1 MKKNY
6 IYILIIILFFSSCE
20 KNKNNKVQNKSTSL
34 DSISFYINK
43 CDEKTISN
51 DVKLKYA
58 DRAFYL
64 LKNEKNTRS
73 NRNLLYDLIVKYYS
87 LGVWSKYKSVSNT
100 LLGNSLESN
109 DTINLAKSYRSLG
122 NYYNQNQ
129 ILDSAF
135 FFFSKSEKKYKEL
148 NDFDGYSTILL
159 KKGII
164 QYNNND
170 FSGADLSLSN
180 AYILAKRTDDKL
192 KIYGILNQL
201 GLVSNKLSEYEKGI
215 NYLNQ
220 ALSVVRE
227 NKLYDNQHHESICLS
242 NIGYIKQTTKQ
253 YNEAIHYY
261 NLSLK
266 SSGLKNDSPILY
278 SNIIDNMSFCKLQIK
293 DYDRLPKLFFEALKI
308 RDSIGDLSYSILSN
322 NHLSEYYFAVGD
334 ELQSKRFANVSLKL
348 ARKSKLPSNVIFA
361 LKQASFVDPEKSFE
375 YTKEYIRISDSL
387 QIVERKN
394 KDIFARIQLETDEL
408 KKENIDLEEKNRDI
422 LNYFMGTMLF
432 VGVLFFMRAQRA
444 RRRELIL
451 TQAQQRAS
459 EEIYKL
465 IITQQNKI
473 DEGRVM
479 EKSRIAKELHDGVLG
494 RMFGLR
500 LNLDGLN
507 KRDDEPAIQERLRC
521 LEELKIIE
529 QDLREIS
536 HELSREKYVLINN
549 FVAIVNSLLED
560 QSKVNTAELSYKIGV
575 DIDWDLLS
583 NTTKINLYRILQET
597 LQNINKYAKA
607 KNIKVEFKKDK
618 KGNLILNIADD
629 GIGFD
634 VAKKSK
640 GIGLKNIVTRTH
652 ECEGTIEIKSFID
665 KGSQIKITVPLDS
678 KSIKI

>member
-1 MKKNY
+1 M
-6 IYILIIILFFSSCE
+6 
-20 KNKNNKVQNKSTSL
+20 
-34 DSISFYINK
+34 
-43 CDEKTISN
+43 
-51 DVKLKYA
+51 KYA
-58 DRAFYL
+58 
-64 LKNEKNTRS
+64 K
-73 NRNLLYDLIVKYYS
+73 
-87 LGVWSKYKSVSNT
+87 
-100 LLGNSLESN
+100 
-109 DTINLAKSYRSLG
+109 
-122 NYYNQNQ
+122 
-129 ILDSAF
+129 
-135 FFFSKSEKKYKEL
+135 
-148 NDFDGYSTILL
+148 
-159 KKGII
+159 
-164 QYNNND
+164 
-170 FSGADLSLSN
+170 
-180 AYILAKRTDDKL
+180 
-192 KIYGILNQL
+192 
-201 GLVSNKLSEYEKGI
+201 
-215 NYLNQ
+215 
-220 ALSVVRE
+220 
-227 NKLYDNQHHESICLS
+227 
-242 NIGYIKQTTKQ
+242 
-253 YNEAIHYY
+253 
-261 NLSLK
+261 
-266 SSGLKNDSPILY
+266 
-278 SNIIDNMSFCKLQIK
+278 
-293 DYDRLPKLFFEALKI
+293 
-308 RDSIGDLSYSILSN
+308 
-322 NHLSEYYFAVGD
+322 
-334 ELQSKRFANVSLKL
+334 
-348 ARKSKLPSNVIFA
+348 KSKIPLNIVTA
-361 LKQASFVDPEKSFE
+361 LKQASLVDKLNSSK
-375 YTKEYIRISDSL
+375 YSQDYIRISDSL
-387 QIVERKN
+387 QIAERN
-394 KDIFARIQLETDEL
+394 SKDRFARIELETDEL
-408 KKENIDLEEKNRDI
+408 KKENIDLEAKNRNI

-451 TQAQQRAS
+451 VQAQQRAN

-465 IITQQNKI
+465 IITQQNKL

-479 EKSRIAKELHDGVLG
+479 EKTRIAKELHDGVLG

-560 QSKVNTAELSYKIGV
+560 QSKVNTAVLNYKIGV

-652 ECEGTIEIKSFID
+652 ESEGTIEIKSFID